1 MQWNKPEKGGT
12 TLCVLIVDDD
22 QPTVDAI
29 ASAVHWAEM
38 GIGTVLRAYN
48 IDQAKQIITT
58 RTVDLII
65 SDIEMPKGSGLDLL
79 HWYRQSGGENE
90 FILLTCH
97 ENFSY
102 ASKALHD
109 RATEYLLKP
118 FSVEVM
124 EVALRRIVLRKSEQD
139 QLRRENRRKMQAV
152 FWNDLLEVHY
162 EESGPYAEGHAGAFY

>member
-79 HWYRQSGGENE
+79 HWYRQSGGENICSSR
-90 FILLTCH
+90 FQW
-97 ENFSY
+97 
-102 ASKALHD
+102 
-109 RATEYLLKP
+109 R
-118 FSVEVM
+118 
-124 EVALRRIVLRKSEQD
+124 
-139 QLRRENRRKMQAV
+139 
-152 FWNDLLEVHY
+152 
-162 EESGPYAEGHAGAFY
+162 